1 LSCLKKPYMQ
11 QVLETEQKALEIN
24 LDPAIYGTFAEIGA
38 GQEVARYFFQ
48 AGAAAGTIAKTMS
61 AYDKIFSDVI
71 YGPEKKGRYVCESR
85 IYKMLEH
92 EYGLVDE
99 RLGNCR
105 PDTLFFAFA
114 NTVATVNYQRTVRGH
129 GWVGLRFQLEPES
142 PPNDIVLHVNLE
154 DYNKKQQQEAIG
166 ILGVNLIYACF
177 RHAKDPRKLIR
188 SLMDRLQ
195 GRVSIDMLRL
205 TGPDFEDLDKRL
217 LSYWLVHYGL
227 TKLTLFD
234 ANGSIHG
241 SDLLYKQNVMIS
253 RGNFRPPTLLHAD
266 TFTNAYRQFQ
276 EDLGDEEAARSEVL
290 AELRLEDL
298 HGEGEE
304 READFLD
311 RADALAA
318 MDKMVLLSKY
328 EHYNELIEYL
338 ADFRIQKIGLVI
350 GAYHLLDIIREKYER
365 NKDGRLLV
373 SFGEIFTRNVT
384 MYVYPNIEADDRHRM
399 DSQNLPIPEGMKY
412 IYKHL
417 QESGQIT
424 DVRYF
429 NPKALKIPTD
439 QVLAQLQAGES
450 GWEESVPPEVVKAI
464 KEKGLFGY
472 PLSKKRSKATPG

>member
-1 LSCLKKPYMQ
+1 MQ

-71 YGPEKKGRYVCESR
+71 YGAEKKGRYVCESR
-85 IYKMLEH
+85 INKMLDH
-92 EYGLVDE
+92 EYGLIDE

-105 PDTLFFAFA
+105 PDTNFFAFA

-129 GWVGLRFQLEPES
+129 GWLGLRFQLEPES

-177 RHAKDPRKLIR
+177 RFYDKPRKLLR

-195 GRVSIDMLRL
+195 GRVVIDMVRL
-205 TGPDFEDLDKRL
+205 TGPNFQQLDNRL
-217 LSYWLVHYGL
+217 ISYWLIKYGL
-227 TKLTLFD
+227 TPITLFD
-234 ANGSIHG
+234 NKGPLHG
-241 SDLLYKQNVMIS
+241 SELLYKQNVMIS

-266 TFTNAYRQFQ
+266 TFTNAFRQFR
-276 EDLGDEEAARSEVL
+276 EDLGDEEAARAEVL
-290 AELRLEDL
+290 AELRFEDL
-298 HGEGEE
+298 QGEEEE
-304 READFLD
+304 REQDFID
-311 RADALAA
+311 RAEVLAA
-318 MDKMVLLSKY
+318 MDKIVLFSNY

-338 ADFRIQKIGLVI
+338 SDFRIQKVGLVI
-350 GAYHLLDIIREKYER
+350 GAYRLLDLIREKYER

-384 MYVYPNIEADDRHRM
+384 MYVYPNIESDDRHRM
-399 DSQNLPIPEGMKY
+399 DSQNLPIPQGMKY
-412 IYKHL
+412 IYTHL
-417 QESGQIT
+417 QDSGQIV

-439 QVLAQLQAGES
+439 QVLAQLQAGET
-450 GWEESVPPEVVKAI
+450 GWESSVPPEVVQAI

-472 PLSKKRSKATPG
+472 PVKAESKTS